1 VPRKQNA
8 RHKLL
13 HDRHSHLILPYFILG
28 RCLDYLFSDLDICS
42 SPVKQMFYP
51 QAAHFPRCCNGN
63 VIRDPCTQP
72 LSVKKCST
80 ISSALFSLPA
90 NDKKGT
96 MGVCGRKGGQ
106 VSEQFSIIIKRKVG
120 QAIMIPIILMMA
132 LTSSNTITIAASGE
146 TT

>member
-1 VPRKQNA
+1 MPRKQNA

-13 HDRHSHLILPYFILG
+13 YDRHSHLILPYFILG

-63 VIRDPCTQP
+63 VIRDPRTQP

-106 VSEQFSIIIKRKVG
+106 VSEQFSIIIKPKVG
-120 QAIMIPIILMMA
+120 QAIVVLVILMIA